1 MTRELLTGA
10 DFKGPLQLNG
20 AAGTSGQVLTS
31 AGSSAIPTWSSAGGF
46 TGGTLTSNLMLAA
59 GTTSLSPLTFQ
70 SGTLLTSATAG
81 AAEFDGKV
89 LYSTPA
95 SRGVSPSMMFYRLE
109 SNYVGSNINTVQSV
123 FGVGVTLAAS
133 TVYAFEYNC
142 AITKSTGGTLHS
154 LGVSFGGTATVNN
167 ILYTGLNGEKTVAL
181 PTSTTS
187 PSVFAINN
195 TTNFSIV
202 GSRSDT
208 TRSQWWVF
216 SGTVSIATAGTFI
229 PQYTLSAAPGGA
241 YSTVAG
247 SYFAVWPIGASGA
260 NTSVGPW
267 A

>member
-1 MTRELLTGA
+1 MTRELLPGA
-10 DFKGPLQLNG
+10 NFKGPLQLNG

-133 TVYAFEYNC
+133 TVYAFEYKF
-142 AITKSTGGTLHS
+142 ALSKTAGTAFHS
-154 LGVSFGGTATVNN
+154 VGLSFGGTATINN
-167 ILYTGLNGEKTVAL
+167 ISYGGAGVNSSTAL
-181 PTSTTS
+181 PIFSTS
-187 PSVFAINN
+187 PNFIAAI
-195 TTNFSIV
+195 TASNFTITISNSTAIKIHHW
-202 GSRSDT
+202 T
-208 TRSQWWVF
+208 L
-216 SGTVSIATAGTFI
+216 SGTVSIATAGTVI

-247 SYFAVWPIGASGA
+247 SYFAIWPIGASGA